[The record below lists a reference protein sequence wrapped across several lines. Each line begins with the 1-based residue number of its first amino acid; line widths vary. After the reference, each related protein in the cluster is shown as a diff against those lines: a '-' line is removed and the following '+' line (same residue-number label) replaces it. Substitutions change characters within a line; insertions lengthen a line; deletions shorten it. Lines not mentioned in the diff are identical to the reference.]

1 MYLSDF
7 PKIILSYTLSFAVS
21 IFLLTYLLNL
31 PILITQKKDIVNEYY
46 IKNYLTNIPLDYFF
60 IYIYLVISYLVMY
73 ILKLKDNSSKILI
86 VALVTA
92 LITGGFCFYF
102 RSYPMN
108 SNFFSKWFHTVGY
121 SSVLYD
127 VILLVFVY
135 IIFLYLQEKTK

>member
-1 MYLSDF
+1 MYLSNF

-31 PILITQKKDIVNEYY
+31 PTLITQKKDIVNEYY

-60 IYIYLVISYLVMY
+60 VYIYLVISYLVMY
-73 ILKLKDNSSKILI
+73 ILKLKENSSKILI

-92 LITGGFCFYF
+92 VLTGGFCLYF